1 MSSFFDELESMVQGA
16 VKPEPAKVV
25 TPSPAGMYSAPA
37 PAAPAPVSAPV
48 AEASPAAS
56 FAAELDKYI
65 TTEPVAKVSN
75 EPTIVAYVPE
85 PAPSAPA
92 GTKAFDAAGKLLG
105 TVMPDGRFVAA
116 PAETEDVLAHL
127 KAEDKRPVD
136 VDEESR
142 TDLAQRTSGRI
153 SFLTSTYESEKEDPK
168 YPERRTKRLANDI
181 HRGLAARTPS
191 IFDPEKSANAA
202 EIKRFST
209 L

>member
-1 MSSFFDELESMVQGA
+1 
-16 VKPEPAKVV
+16 
-25 TPSPAGMYSAPA
+25 MYSAPA
-37 PAAPAPVSAPV
+37 PEAPAQSVAPALV
-48 AEASPAAS
+48 AEASPADS

-105 TVMPDGRFVAA
+105 TVMPDGRFVAS

-168 YPERRTKRLANDI
+168 YPERRTKRIANDI
-181 HRGLAARTPS
+181 HRGLAARTTAP
-191 IFDPEKSANAA
+191 FDPETTKNADL
-202 EIKRFST
+202 IKKWVS
-209 L
+209 